1 MKKTL
6 TVGFICLFFSACVS
20 TNAIRLGTTP
30 QRPSIPADQVAVY
43 RTAEQ
48 VPGKYEEIAL
58 LNSAGSSGWTTE
70 AGMFNSMK
78 KKAGSLGA
86 NAIILDA
93 VSEPSAGAKIAAAF
107 LGTSAERKGK
117 AIAIF
122 IFPEEE

>member
-1 MKKTL
+1 
-6 TVGFICLFFSACVS
+6 
-20 TNAIRLGTTP
+20 
-30 QRPSIPADQVAVY
+30 
-43 RTAEQ
+43 
-48 VPGKYEEIAL
+48 
-58 LNSAGSSGWTTE
+58 
-70 AGMFNSMK
+70 MFNSMK